1 MRALVVTAVAAE
13 RDAVCA
19 ALDAEDAEVAEAAPA
34 ATGPRRCP
42 AATCCTARPLDRTGR
57 PLPRTCW
64 PPVSARPRRPPAPP
78 PR

>member
-1 MRALVVTAVAAE
+1 M
-13 RDAVCA
+13 CA

-42 AATCCTARPLDRTGR
+42 AATCCTARPPDRTGR

-64 PPVSARPRRPPAPP
+64 PPVSARRGGRRHRHRADRGRP
-78 PR
+78 